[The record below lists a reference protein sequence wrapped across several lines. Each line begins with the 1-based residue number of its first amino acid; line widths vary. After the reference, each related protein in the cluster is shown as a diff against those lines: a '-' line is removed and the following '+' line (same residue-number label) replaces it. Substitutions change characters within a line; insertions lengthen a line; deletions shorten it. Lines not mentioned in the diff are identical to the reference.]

1 MKVWVY
7 CFLLKPAHKHKKW
20 KPGNFIKGNYVL
32 ISKIL
37 IWCGIRLDRLFLL
50 LDTGSSAVTRK
61 AAAQQL
67 GEVQRLHPHELPLL
81 LKKVLVYLKS
91 SSWDTRIAAAQAINS
106 VISQVPQWNP
116 DPQPVKIEG
125 IKEETCLPVDKLK
138 FENFNIHNVL
148 SNRHYLTASEGKEF
162 DNSEI
167 LMRDPKERLA
177 FQREALNTKLG
188 LDLAAKLGID
198 TGDIVSAEDLE
209 VAPTPPP
216 PPEDLKGSLSSR
228 EANRA
233 KRKARQGGRQKPRD
247 VTSESDNSPS
257 CKKMKREIDDNVY
270 VESTPD
276 PAGTWPT
283 SAQNWP
289 FESFCELLVS
299 KLQSPSWEVITYFKI
314 SFFIFVIQFEGKCM
328 VHQSSCS
335 CLLF

>member
-1 MKVWVY
+1 M
-7 CFLLKPAHKHKKW
+7 
-20 KPGNFIKGNYVL
+20 
-32 ISKIL
+32 
-37 IWCGIRLDRLFLL
+37 DRLFLL

-106 VISQVPQWNP
+106 VISKVPQWNP
-116 DPQPVKIEG
+116 EPQPVKIEG
-125 IKEETCLPVDKLK
+125 IKEECRPSVDKLK
-138 FENFNIHNVL
+138 FESFNIHAVL

-162 DNSEI
+162 DNNEA
-167 LMRDPKERLA
+167 LMRDPKEQLA

-209 VAPTPPP
+209 VLPAPQS
-216 PPEDLKGSLSSR
+216 EDLKGNLSSR

-233 KRKARQGGRQKPRD
+233 KRKARQGGRQKTRD

-257 CKKMKREIDDNVY
+257 CKKKIKGETDDNVF
-270 VESTPD
+270 VESIPD
-276 PAGTWPT
+276 SAGTWPT

-299 KLQSPSWEVITYFKI
+299 KLQSPSWEVISRKPI
-314 SFFIFVIQFEGKCM
+314 NVSFTL
-328 VHQSSCS
+328 SNDS
-335 CLLF
+335 

>member
-1 MKVWVY
+1 M
-7 CFLLKPAHKHKKW
+7 
-20 KPGNFIKGNYVL
+20 
-32 ISKIL
+32 
-37 IWCGIRLDRLFLL
+37 L

-116 DPQPVKIEG
+116 EPQPVKIEG
-125 IKEETCLPVDKLK
+125 IKEENHLSADKLK
-138 FENFNIHNVL
+138 FESFNIHAVL

-162 DNSEI
+162 DNSEA
-167 LMRDPKERLA
+167 LLRDPKERLA
-177 FQREALNTKLG
+177 FQREALNSKLG

-209 VAPTPPP
+209 VVSTPQ
-216 PPEDLKGSLSSR
+216 PEDLKGNLSSR

-233 KRKARQGGRQKPRD
+233 KRKARQGGKQKSRD
-247 VTSESDNSPS
+247 ILNESDDSPS
-257 CKKMKREIDDNVY
+257 CKKKIKGESDDNVF

-276 PAGTWPT
+276 SAGTWPT
-283 SAQNWP
+283 STQNWP

-299 KLQSPSWEVITYFKI
+299 KLQSPSWEVKASTGSSFCI
-314 SFFIFVIQFEGKCM
+314 SMKDLDLCK
-328 VHQSSCS
+328 SRS
-335 CLLF
+335 